1 MSATRPTTG
10 LLVLAIGLLSS
21 SGVIHGG
28 QSSPPP
34 GQGAPETPRFRVGV
48 DVVRIDAVVTD
59 ADGRTVPNLTA
70 ADFEVRQDG
79 KVQPVTF
86 TQFMPVASGPA
97 PVNLQPATATMAP
110 AAAVA
115 DPVVRREEIQR
126 TIAIVVD
133 DLGLSFESFHGMRQ
147 ALHAFVDR
155 ELRPADTVA
164 VVRTG
169 GAGGGLQP
177 FTTDRRVLHSVID
190 GLQWNGESRNG
201 IEPFVALN
209 KWTTFGGGGPP
220 GQPPTP
226 PTIADPNDFTKIE
239 ELRSSMSAA
248 GTLGALNLVVRGTRE
263 LPGRKA
269 VILVTEGFQLLDN
282 TDMRIPE
289 SRVRAALDRL
299 VDQATRA
306 GVVIYIPRCERTPDR
321 WASCVR

>member
-1 MSATRPTTG
+1 MRATRPTTG

-34 GQGAPETPRFRVGV
+34 VQGAPETPRFRVGV

-97 PVNLQPATATMAP
+97 PVVTPQPVTASMAP

-133 DLGLSFESFHGMRQ
+133 DLGLSFESFHYMQQ

-155 ELRPADTVA
+155 ELRPADLVA

-190 GLQWNGESRNG
+190 GLHWNGESRNG
-201 IEPFVALN
+201 VEPFMALN
-209 KWTTFGGGGPP
+209 KWTTFSGGGPP
-220 GQPPTP
+220 GGDA
-226 PTIADPNDFTKIE
+226 ADIGPE
-239 ELRSSMSAA
+239 RLHARSSNSA
-248 GTLGALNLVVRGTRE
+248 
-263 LPGRKA
+263 
-269 VILVTEGFQLLDN
+269 
-282 TDMRIPE
+282 
-289 SRVRAALDRL
+289 
-299 VDQATRA
+299 
-306 GVVIYIPRCERTPDR
+306 PRCRPPARSERSTWLSGGP
-321 WASCVR
+321 ASCREGRP